1 MATSLPP
8 LVPLKVL
15 FGNPEKTSPDLS
27 PDATRLA
34 YLAPSVGKD
43 VLNVWVK
50 TIGKDDDR
58 QVTNDTHR
66 GIRSFFWAECGE
78 FILYLQ
84 DVGGNE
90 NWHLYRQSLEAGK
103 EAVDLTPGDEVGA
116 NLYPN
121 RFLRGACRA
130 HLPAPLPPCPGT
142 NLNPK
147 P

>member
-1 MATSLPP
+1 
-8 LVPLKVL
+8 VL

-66 GIRSFFWAECGE
+66 GIRSFFWAEVRRDNDDPCRPQTLGRRGVP
-78 FILYLQ
+78 LGW
-84 DVGGNE
+84 VGCSQTGYPAKDRGRE
-90 NWHLYRQSLEAGK
+90 GAAYG
-103 EAVDLTPGDEVGA
+103 DLALVPFRCALSTLGS
-116 NLYPN
+116 
-121 RFLRGACRA
+121 
-130 HLPAPLPPCPGT
+130 
-142 NLNPK
+142 
-147 P
+147 